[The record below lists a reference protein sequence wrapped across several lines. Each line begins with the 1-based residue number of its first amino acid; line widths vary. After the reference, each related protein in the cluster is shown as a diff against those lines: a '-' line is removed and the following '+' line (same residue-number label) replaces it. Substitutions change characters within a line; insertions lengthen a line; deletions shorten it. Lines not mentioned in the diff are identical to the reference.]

1 MTELDKQSL
10 CFVLADLAFPA
21 QRWEILTQADMYGVD
36 GVTRER
42 LRLLPSRSA
51 PYRDM
56 QDIIESLDAAHSH
69 STAATA

>member
-10 CFVLADLAFPA
+10 YFVLAELTFPA

-42 LRLLPSRSA
+42 LRLLPSRST

-56 QDIIESLDAAHSH
+56 QDIIDALEAA
-69 STAATA
+69 STETLA

>member
-10 CFVLADLAFPA
+10 CFVLADLTFPA

-42 LRLLPSRSA
+42 LRLLPTRST

-56 QDIIESLDAAHSH
+56 QDIIDALEAA
-69 STAATA
+69 STDTMA

>member
-42 LRLLPSRSA
+42 LRLLPARSA

-56 QDIIESLDAAHSH
+56 QDIIDALEAA
-69 STAATA
+69 STDTMA

>member
-10 CFVLADLAFPA
+10 YFVLADLSFPA

-42 LRLLPSRSA
+42 LRLLPTRST

-56 QDIIESLDAAHSH
+56 QDIIDALE
-69 STAATA
+69 AAFRETMA

>member
-10 CFVLADLAFPA
+10 YFVLADLTFPA

-42 LRLLPSRSA
+42 LRLLPTRSA

-56 QDIIESLDAAHSH
+56 QDIIDALESA
-69 STAATA
+69 STETLA

>member
-10 CFVLADLAFPA
+10 YFVLADLSFPA

-36 GVTRER
+36 TVTRAR
-42 LRLLPSRSA
+42 LHLLPARGT

-56 QDIIESLDAAHSH
+56 QEIIEALEAA
-69 STAATA
+69 STETMA

>member
-10 CFVLADLAFPA
+10 YFVLAELTFPA

-42 LRLLPSRSA
+42 LRLLPSRST

-56 QDIIESLDAAHSH
+56 QDIIDALEAASH
-69 STAATA
+69 ETMA

>member
-10 CFVLADLAFPA
+10 CFVLADLNFPA

-42 LRLLPSRSA
+42 LRPLPSRST

-56 QDIIESLDAAHSH
+56 QDIIEALEAVAAQ
-69 STAATA
+69 TERAPA

>member
-10 CFVLADLAFPA
+10 CFVLAELTFPA

-42 LRLLPSRSA
+42 LRMLPSRST

-56 QDIIESLDAAHSH
+56 QDIIDALEALSGQ
-69 STAATA
+69 TAQTTA